1 MIERRRHDDGAC
13 RSEAVFS
20 RCGTYRYRLTRTWDA
35 DRGRLLY
42 IMLNPSKAC
51 EKKND
56 PTIARCQKRAELLGY
71 GGLDV
76 VNLFAFRAT
85 DPADLR
91 AAAHPVGPENDAFL
105 VQACGEAECI
115 LAAWGVHGRHHGRDD
130 RVLSML
136 GAAGLSLHVLGLT
149 RHGLPRHPL
158 YVSYAN
164 RPEPWVPVPLTI

>member
-1 MIERRRHDDGAC
+1 MLDIRTHDDGVC

-20 RCGTYRYRLTRTWDA
+20 VCGTYRYRLTRTWDGG
-35 DRGRLLY
+35 RGRLLY

-91 AAAHPVGPENDAFL
+91 AAMEPVGPENDAML
-105 VQACGEAECI
+105 VQACGEADCI
-115 LAAWGVHGRHHGRDD
+115 LAAWGVHGRHRGRDD
-130 RVLSML
+130 KVMSLL
-136 GAAGLSLHVLGLT
+136 NGAGHSLYVLGLT

-164 RPEPWVPVPLTI
+164 RPEPWVPGALTI